1 MKTSV
6 EHIINNSIQ
15 LHVSGSVSI
24 WGPPFSF
31 EGSPFSFEALA
42 TAHASNEKGEP
53 LNEKGEPQMIT
64 DPSIWSWLL

>member
-15 LHVSGSVSI
+15 LHVSGS
-24 WGPPFSF
+24 
-31 EGSPFSFEALA
+31 A

-64 DPSIWSWLL
+64 EPSIWS